1 MKNKIL
7 ILSSVLC
14 LGIIISYVAF
24 GWSEPTG
31 SMPSEYKIPINTSI
45 ESQDVTEGK
54 PVVANL
60 DADKVDGYEA
70 SDLLA
75 ATTAASG
82 GSTLNLIVAQY
93 AKNNSGLDFPGCPT
107 GFVPLLQDGFV
118 QYQNQE
124 NVLGGY
130 YDATYFHYRPRIS
143 LNGVDMPIT
152 ISVLK
157 NTQNASCYKATGQYI
172 SSSSTALPFTL
183 TCVGDCSSCSDAA
196 NIAVTYTICAR
207 NPLSAT
213 IQGGTVSAPSIS
225 TLTVNRLISDVPYKG
240 KLQVIGSIDNGGENV
255 VAEIYDNDVLIDTK
269 TVTTTYPT
277 TIYEVSES
285 ITHNLKLKIT
295 NSGGSD
301 EETIVTWVGAI
312 GGGMHTEADCRNAG
326 GEPVSI
332 QPGQRTCRFTQNSW
346 FCPSEWTGY
355 YNWSTTT
362 NNGGSS
368 RDGTGCDTGFH
379 AWANL
384 PQETCYYYN
393 RDTYPMRYDFA
404 AIITQR
410 GCY

>member
-93 AKNNSGLDFPGCPT
+93 AKNNPGLDFPSCPT

-183 TCVGDCSSCSDAA
+183 SCVGDCSNCSDAA
-196 NIAVTYTICAR
+196 SIAVTYTICAR

-213 IQGGTVSAPSIS
+213 IQGGTISAPTIS
-225 TLTVNRLISDVPYKG
+225 TLAVNRLISDIPYKG
-240 KLQVIGSIDNGGENV
+240 KLQILANIDNGGENV
-255 VAEIYDNDVLIDTK
+255 TVQLYVDNVLIETK
-269 TVTTTYPT
+269 EVTSTYSYIKEVNESSNHTT
-277 TIYEVSES
+277 
-285 ITHNLKLKIT
+285 KIIVT
-295 NSGGSD
+295 NSVGSD
-301 EETIVTWVGAI
+301 EETITTWVGAI
-312 GGGMHTEADCRNAG
+312 GGGMYTEADCRNAG
-326 GEPVSI
+326 GEVVPI

-346 FCPSEWTGY
+346 SCPPGWTGY
-355 YNWSTTT
+355 YNWSKVLAS
-362 NNGGSS
+362 GFRDYDDGS
-368 RDGTGCDTGFH
+368 
-379 AWANL
+379 
-384 PQETCYYYN
+384 PYCYQGPVFG
-393 RDTYPMRYDFA
+393 YPVAPWDWSNTLLAMPPYDM
-404 AIITQR
+404 ICSVVQQR

>member
-93 AKNNSGLDFPGCPT
+93 AKNNPGLDFPSCPT

-172 SSSSTALPFTL
+172 SSSSTALPFAL
-183 TCVGDCSSCSDAA
+183 TCVGDCSNCSDAA
-196 NIAVTYTICAR
+196 SIAVTYTICAR

-213 IQGGTVSAPSIS
+213 IQGGTVGIPVVS
-225 TLTVNRLISDVPYKG
+225 TLTSERLISNIPYKG
-240 KLQVIGSIDNGGENV
+240 RLQITASIANGGENV
-255 VAEIYDNDVLIDTK
+255 VAKLYDNNVLIETK
-269 TVTTTYPT
+269 TVTSSYSIILEVTESNTH
-277 TIYEVSES
+277 IIRLEVS
-285 ITHNLKLKIT
+285 
-295 NSGGSD
+295 NSAGSG
-301 EETIVTWVGAI
+301 EKFVSTWVGAI
-312 GGGMHTEADCRNAG
+312 GGGMYTEADCRNAG

-346 FCPSEWTGY
+346 TCPSGWTGY
-355 YNWSTTT
+355 YDWSTVTRDDYNALAPGEGVRCVSESWAWT
-362 NNGGSS
+362 NRGLSGGS
-368 RDGTGCDTGFH
+368 
-379 AWANL
+379 WN
-384 PQETCYYYN
+384 N
-393 RDTYPMRYDFA
+393 TYCPA
-404 AIITQR
+404 TVIAER